1 MLQVRATGN
10 NINHLKKFKG
20 FMQKEKGIVDHKEIN
35 ENDQLD
41 KNIEK
46 EEIIINNLYNN

>member
-1 MLQVRATGN
+1 MLHLRHTGN
-10 NINHLKKFKG
+10 NNHHFKNFKG

-35 ENDQLD
+35 ENDELD